1 MRLKSWLV
9 VSVMVPALVCRA
21 LIAPGFMPRTSDH
34 FSVALKICPGHA
46 SPAAPAGAGHPG
58 PHPVP
63 QLDHPCVFS
72 FGGASAPPL
81 AEFWSATLALDARL
95 PITFF
100 NSPNVDSFLGR
111 AQSARGPPLAA

>member
-1 MRLKSWLV
+1 MRSWLV
-9 VSVMVPALVCRA
+9 AGVLVPALLCRA
-21 LIAPGFMPRTSDH
+21 LIAPGFMPSTSDH
-34 FSVALKICPGHA
+34 FSVGLEVCPGHSSPA
-46 SPAAPAGAGHPG
+46 SPLDSRTPA
-58 PHPVP
+58 PHPAP
-63 QLDHPCVFS
+63 HPDHPCLFS

-100 NSPNVDSFLGR
+100 NSPNVDSFLER